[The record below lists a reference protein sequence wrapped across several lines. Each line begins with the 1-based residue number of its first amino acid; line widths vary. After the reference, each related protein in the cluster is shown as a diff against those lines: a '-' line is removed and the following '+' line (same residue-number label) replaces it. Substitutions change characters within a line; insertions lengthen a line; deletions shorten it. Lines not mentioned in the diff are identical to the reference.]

1 MCFWPIDGFHLRR
14 ALGRNPQV
22 WPYWRHSDHGLFA
35 LLHAV
40 ARWARLPPD
49 HHHFTSAF
57 NSSEKILK
65 LRLVSETG
73 LALVTITA
81 AFPLTFIAH
90 FLICDYFWQ
99 SVKLQM
105 LSIWAI
111 YSGKHGNNWQF
122 CEAMICSSTS
132 IWRLVDWSHGK
143 ASPLGMLL
151 SCPKV
156 GNSSPHHF
164 NDNSQWWKLWI
175 GSAVWCDNWRCLRL
189 TVLRLRLAY
198 FHCKSVSFAV
208 LSCLSFKEWLD
219 LEWPPSHHQV
229 GLINVH

>member
-1 MCFWPIDGFHLRR
+1 MLNSVRIKPGYFSGFLSADWIQPDGFVRVLLAHGWFSFASRFGQKLAGLAILKALRSWFVR
-14 ALGRNPQV
+14 
-22 WPYWRHSDHGLFA
+22 FA
-35 LLHAV
+35 T
-40 ARWARLPPD
+40 D

-57 NSSEKILK
+57 NSHEKILK
-65 LRLVSETG
+65 LRLVSETD

-90 FLICDYFWQ
+90 FLICDYFRQ
-99 SVKLQM
+99 SAKLQT
-105 LSIWAI
+105 LSAWAI
-111 YSGKHGNNWQF
+111 YSRKHGNNWQF

-132 IWRLVDWSHGK
+132 MWRLVDWSDGK

-164 NDNSQWWKLWI
+164 SDNSQWWKLWI
-175 GSAVWCDNWRCLRL
+175 GSAVWCDNWRCLIL
-189 TVLRLRLAY
+189 TVLRLRPAY

-208 LSCLSFKEWLD
+208 LSCLSF
-219 LEWPPSHHQV
+219 
-229 GLINVH
+229 